1 MVSFKSLLTATT
13 LATAVLAIPHGGHG
27 HGSHKHRSTHVASK
41 RGSSSKRGAA
51 YTSVSNVHT
60 LTSGSS
66 GNGTVSWAYDWNM
79 YADGSLPSNVEYVPM
94 LWGSKMFGGWLTA
107 IETALDSGSNYI
119 MGFNEPDASSQA
131 SMTASEAA
139 SSYKKYI
146 TPYSGKAKLVTP
158 AVTSSTTEGEG
169 LSWMKSFLSECS
181 ECDMSV
187 LAVHWYGT
195 TADEF
200 KSFVQEAMQV
210 ADDNGLDETWVT
222 EFALT
227 SGESSDGD
235 QTSAADFL
243 DEVLPWLDSQ
253 SGVGRY
259 AYYMCADGY
268 LLSGEE
274 LSSSGKVYVA

>member
-1 MVSFKSLLTATT
+1 MVSFKSFLTAAT
-13 LATAVLAIPHGGHG
+13 LASAVLAIPHNGH
-27 HGSHKHRSTHVASK
+27 SHKHRSTHVASK
-41 RGSSSKRGAA
+41 RSSSGSKRGAA
-51 YTSVSNVHT
+51 YNTASSVHT
-60 LTSGSS
+60 LSSAAS

-94 LWGSKMFGGWLTA
+94 LWGTKMFTGWLAA
-107 IETALDSGSNYI
+107 IEVALASGSNYI
-119 MGFNEPDASSQA
+119 LGFNEPDASSQA
-131 SMTASEAA
+131 AMTASDAA

-169 LSWMKSFLSECS
+169 LSWMKSFLSDCS

-187 LAVHWYGT
+187 LAVHWYGN

-200 KSFVQEAMQV
+200 KTFVQEAMQV
-210 ADDNGLDETWVT
+210 ADDYGLEETWVT

-227 SGESSDGD
+227 SDSTAGGD
-235 QTSAADFL
+235 TTSGADFL

-259 AYYMCADGY
+259 AYFMCADGY
-268 LLSGEE
+268 MLSGEE
-274 LSSSGKVYVA
+274 LSASGKSYIA